1 MMVYTDPAR
10 RHEFVLLFDVRDGNP
25 NGDPDAGNM
34 PRIDPETM
42 YGLVTDV
49 ALKRK
54 VRDYV
59 SGVLNIP
66 IFIQSRTTLN
76 TLIREAF
83 ESVGY
88 VPPGIDLDPEELD
101 DQDLVEWLQEKGDVG
116 FSVDGKRLLYS
127 GESRNRRDIQREL
140 TDGLPEEHQQLRQK
154 LTRIARRLGDVLNKG
169 AGQVSAR
176 EKQEDARKELC
187 RKYYDIR
194 IFGAVLSTGLNAGQV
209 RGPVQFTFARTV
221 DPIQPLDLTITRQ
234 ARTNTVR
241 MGKKGNAEM
250 GRKPVVPYGLYRAH
264 GYFNPYLAKETGVT
278 TQDLETLWDALQNLF
293 EFDRSAARGEMHVRG
308 LIVFTHDNPKGNAPA
323 HKLFDLVTV
332 RRRDGVSVPRGYHDY
347 AVVIHRDDLPPGVTL
362 SVLVEP

>member
-1 MMVYTDPAR
+1 MMVYTDPAK
-10 RHEFVLLFDVRDGNP
+10 RHEFVLLFDVRDSNP

-34 PRIDPETM
+34 PRTDPETM

-59 SGVLNIP
+59 SGVLNMP
-66 IFIQSRTTLN
+66 IFIQSRTALN

-83 ESVGY
+83 QNVGY
-88 VPPGIDLDPEELD
+88 VPPGVDLSPEELD
-101 DQDLVEWLQEKGDVG
+101 DRDLMGWLQEKAEAG
-116 FSVDGKRLLYS
+116 FSVDGNRLLYS
-127 GESRNRRDIQREL
+127 GESRNQRGIEREL
-140 TDGLPEEHQQLRQK
+140 TDGLAEEHRELRQK
-154 LTRIARRLGDVLNKG
+154 LASIARRLADVVRS

-194 IFGAVLSTGLNAGQV
+194 MFGAVLSTGLNAGQV
-209 RGPVQFTFARTV
+209 RGPVQLTFARSL

-234 ARTNTVR
+234 ARTTTVR
-241 MGKKGNAEM
+241 MAKGSTEM

-264 GYFNPYLAKETGVT
+264 GYFNPFLAKETGVT
-278 TQDLETLWDALQNLF
+278 RQDLETLWDALQNLF

-323 HKLFDLVTV
+323 HKLFELVTV
-332 RRRDGVSVPRGYHDY
+332 RRREGVSVPRGYDDY
-347 AVVIHRDDLPPGVTL
+347 TVVIHRDDLPPGVTL